1 MKMLEEVKHLR
12 KEFVYE
18 QYTRIVPDFK
28 DYEKIT
34 KTKMI
39 EDIYK
44 SYSDYNNIIN
54 ICTTR
59 ELKHL
64 RKVLN
69 GKINKKINFP
79 EDFNLQNATDDELIE
94 ILKQSEKIKQQDKK
108 IAWERK
114 NLYDKFLIRFDYEND
129 KEIIPEE
136 IIDPVKQAL
145 KQVNW
150 KEKEKIDEL
159 NEILVSYVKIQGSTL
174 IVPLIQFVSAITDL
188 DEETV
193 NHHIFTNKLMNYYL
207 FIMKNNSDD
216 YTKNIPMVVYQDY
229 LEYYDELNEQ
239 RKKYGMAAPRKID
252 IDSFKTIFYNDLD
265 INNSKIKKFI
275 QVLEKEIQGYQF
287 DNIIQSIRICA
298 LLNEDREPIKNYIKS
313 CIGRSSYYYSQVDF
327 SMIEKI
333 ITLMDEAMN
342 EMPSGALNGSTPNE
356 AKELK
361 LEEANYKKKKIEKY
375 QKQQNACLGE
385 KESKLFYKLYFALLE
400 FTNQKYKINPNYKIY
415 KQHGINPQEITDI
428 IDMFWKNKN
437 LIILEFCIVNPYKF
451 TKEEIKVLDGFK
463 KGIHDSFVLVQY
475 ERDYTLLM
483 KNGKIYMVKGL
494 NDNIDNIITYD
505 KLPCFVETS
514 LIEFNGNIVYDG
526 IISSFPVK
534 FGMNFIK
541 TVEKEYNE
549 SMKYYHL

>member
-39 EDIYK
+39 EAIYK
-44 SYSDYNNIIN
+44 IYSDYNNIIN

-59 ELKHL
+59 ELKYL
-64 RKVLN
+64 KKVLN
-69 GKINKKINFP
+69 GKINKKINIP
-79 EDFNLQNATDDELIE
+79 EDFNLQNATEDELNE
-94 ILKQSEKIKQQDKK
+94 ILKQREKIKQQEKK
-108 IAWERK
+108 TAWERK

-159 NEILVSYVKIQGSTL
+159 NEILVSYAKIQGSTL

-188 DEETV
+188 EEEAV
-193 NHHIFTNKLMNYYL
+193 NHHIFTNKLTNYYL
-207 FIMKNNSDD
+207 FIMKNDSDD

-298 LLNEDREPIKNYIKS
+298 LLNENREPIKNYIKS
-313 CIGRSSYYYSQVDF
+313 CFERFPFYYSKVDF
-327 SMIEKI
+327 SMIEKL
-333 ITLMDEAMN
+333 ITLMDEAMD
-342 EMPSGALNGSTPNE
+342 EMPSGALNGLTSNE

-361 LEEANYKKKKIEKY
+361 LEEASFKKKKIEKY

-415 KQHGINPQEITDI
+415 KQHGINPQEITDV
-428 IDMFWKNKN
+428 IDMFWKNKD
-437 LIILEFCIVNPYKF
+437 LIILEFCMTNPYKF
-451 TKEEIKVLDGFK
+451 TKEEIKLLDGFK

-494 NDNIDNIITYD
+494 NDNMDNIITYD

-541 TVEKEYNE
+541 TVEKEYKE

>member
-34 KTKMI
+34 KTKMM
-39 EDIYK
+39 EAIYK
-44 SYSDYNNIIN
+44 IYSDYNNIVN

-59 ELKHL
+59 ELKYL

-69 GKINKKINFP
+69 GKINKKINIP
-79 EDFNLQNATDDELIE
+79 EEFNLQNATDDELME
-94 ILKQSEKIKQQDKK
+94 ILKQREKIKQQEKK
-108 IAWERK
+108 TAWERK

-145 KQVNW
+145 KQVDW

-159 NEILVSYVKIQGSTL
+159 NEIIVSYVKIQGSTL

-193 NHHIFTNKLMNYYL
+193 NHHIFTNKLINYYL
-207 FIMKNNSDD
+207 FIMKNDSDD
-216 YTKNIPMVVYQDY
+216 YTKNIPMVVYRDY

-239 RKKYGMAAPRKID
+239 RKKYGKAAPKKID
-252 IDSFKTIFYNDLD
+252 INSFKTIFYNDLD

-275 QVLEKEIQGYQF
+275 QTLEKVIQDYLF
-287 DNIIQSIRICA
+287 DNVIQNIRICA
-298 LLNEDREPIKNYIKS
+298 LLNEDREPVKNYIKS
-313 CIGRSSYYYSQVDF
+313 CIERLSFYYSEVDF
-327 SMIEKI
+327 SVIEKL
-333 ITLMDEAMN
+333 ITLMDEAMD
-342 EMPSGALNGSTPNE
+342 EMPSGALNGLTPNE

-361 LEEANYKKKKIEKY
+361 LEEANFKKKKIEKY

-385 KESKLFYKLYFALLE
+385 KKSKLFYKLYFALLE

-428 IDMFWKNKN
+428 IDMFWKNKD

-451 TKEEIKVLDGFK
+451 TKEEIKLLDGFK

-514 LIEFNGNIVYDG
+514 LIEFNGDIVYDG

>member
-34 KTKMI
+34 KTKMM
-39 EDIYK
+39 EAIYK
-44 SYSDYNNIIN
+44 IYSDYNNIVN

-59 ELKHL
+59 ELKYL

-69 GKINKKINFP
+69 GKTNKKINFP
-79 EDFNLQNATDDELIE
+79 EEFNLQNATEDELME
-94 ILKQSEKIKQQDKK
+94 ILKQREKIKQQEKK
-108 IAWERK
+108 TAWERK

-145 KQVNW
+145 KQVDW

-159 NEILVSYVKIQGSTL
+159 NEIIVSYVKIQGSTL

-193 NHHIFTNKLMNYYL
+193 NHHIFTNKLINYYL
-207 FIMKNNSDD
+207 FIMKNDSDD

-239 RKKYGMAAPRKID
+239 RKKYGKAAPRKID
-252 IDSFKTIFYNDLD
+252 INSFKTIFYNDLD

-275 QVLEKEIQGYQF
+275 QTLEKVIQDYLF
-287 DNIIQSIRICA
+287 DNVIQNIRICA
-298 LLNEDREPIKNYIKS
+298 LLNEDREPVKNYIKS
-313 CIGRSSYYYSQVDF
+313 CIERLSFYYSEVDF
-327 SMIEKI
+327 SVIEKL
-333 ITLMDEAMN
+333 ITLMDEAMD
-342 EMPSGALNGSTPNE
+342 EMPSGALNGLTPNE

-361 LEEANYKKKKIEKY
+361 LEEANFKKKKIEKY

-385 KESKLFYKLYFALLE
+385 KKSKLFYKLYFALLE

-415 KQHGINPQEITDI
+415 KQHGINPQEITNI
-428 IDMFWKNKN
+428 IDMFWKNKD

-451 TKEEIKVLDGFK
+451 TKEEIKLLDGFK

-541 TVEKEYNE
+541 TVEKEYKE

>member
-39 EDIYK
+39 EAIYK
-44 SYSDYNNIIN
+44 IYSDYNNIIN

-59 ELKHL
+59 ELKYL
-64 RKVLN
+64 KKVLN
-69 GKINKKINFP
+69 GKINKKINIP
-79 EDFNLQNATDDELIE
+79 EDFNLQNATEDELNE
-94 ILKQSEKIKQQDKK
+94 ILKQREKIKQQEKK
-108 IAWERK
+108 TAWERK

-136 IIDPVKQAL
+136 IIDLVKQAL
-145 KQVNW
+145 KQVDW
-150 KEKEKIDEL
+150 KEKETIDEL
-159 NEILVSYVKIQGSTL
+159 NEIIVSYVKIQGSTL

-188 DEETV
+188 EEETV
-193 NHHIFTNKLMNYYL
+193 NHHIFTNKLISYYL
-207 FIMKNNSDD
+207 FIMKNDSDD

-252 IDSFKTIFYNDLD
+252 INSFKTIFYNDLD
-265 INNSKIKKFI
+265 INNSKIKKFV
-275 QVLEKEIQGYQF
+275 QVLEKETQGYLF

-298 LLNEDREPIKNYIKS
+298 LLNENREPIKSYIKS
-313 CIGRSSYYYSQVDF
+313 CFERFSFYYSKVDV
-327 SMIEKI
+327 STIEKL
-333 ITLMDEAMN
+333 ITLMDEAMD
-342 EMPSGALNGSTPNE
+342 EMASGALNGLTPNE

-361 LEEANYKKKKIEKY
+361 LEEASFKKKKIEKY

-428 IDMFWKNKN
+428 IDMFWKNKD
-437 LIILEFCIVNPYKF
+437 LIILEFCMTNPYKF
-451 TKEEIKVLDGFK
+451 TKEEIKFLEGFK

-541 TVEKEYNE
+541 TVEKEYKE

>member
-18 QYTRIVPDFK
+18 QYSRIVPEFK

-34 KTKMI
+34 KTKMM
-39 EDIYK
+39 EAIYK
-44 SYSDYNNIIN
+44 VYSDYKNIIS

-59 ELKHL
+59 ELKYL

-69 GKINKKINFP
+69 GKINKKINIP
-79 EDFNLQNATDDELIE
+79 EEFNLQNATDDELME
-94 ILKQSEKIKQQDKK
+94 ILKQREKIKQQEKK
-108 IAWERK
+108 TAWERK

-136 IIDPVKQAL
+136 IIDLVKQAL
-145 KQVNW
+145 KQVDW

-159 NEILVSYVKIQGSTL
+159 NEIIVSYAKIQGSTL

-188 DEETV
+188 EEETV
-193 NHHIFTNKLMNYYL
+193 NHHIFTNKLINYYL
-207 FIMKNNSDD
+207 FIMKNDSDD

-265 INNSKIKKFI
+265 INNPVIKKFI
-275 QVLEKEIQGYQF
+275 QALEKVIQDYLF
-287 DNIIQSIRICA
+287 DNVIQNIRICA
-298 LLNEDREPIKNYIKS
+298 LLNEDREPVKNYIKS
-313 CIGRSSYYYSQVDF
+313 CMERLSFYYSEVDF
-327 SMIEKI
+327 SVIEKL
-333 ITLMDEAMN
+333 ITLMDEAMD
-342 EMPSGALNGSTPNE
+342 EMPSGALNGLTPNE

-361 LEEANYKKKKIEKY
+361 LEEANFKKKKIEKY

-428 IDMFWKNKN
+428 IDMFWKNKD

-451 TKEEIKVLDGFK
+451 TKEEIKLLDGFK

-483 KNGKIYMVKGL
+483 KDGKIYMVKGL

-541 TVEKEYNE
+541 TVEKEYKE

>member
-39 EDIYK
+39 EAIYK
-44 SYSDYNNIIN
+44 IYSDYNNIVN

-59 ELKHL
+59 ELKYL
-64 RKVLN
+64 KKVLN
-69 GKINKKINFP
+69 GKINKKINIP
-79 EDFNLQNATDDELIE
+79 EDFNLQNATEDELNE
-94 ILKQSEKIKQQDKK
+94 ILKQREKIKQQEKK
-108 IAWERK
+108 TAWERK

-136 IIDPVKQAL
+136 IIDLVKQAL
-145 KQVNW
+145 KQVDW
-150 KEKEKIDEL
+150 KEKETIDEL
-159 NEILVSYVKIQGSTL
+159 NEIIVSYVKIQGSTL

-188 DEETV
+188 EEETV
-193 NHHIFTNKLMNYYL
+193 NHHIFTNKLISYYL
-207 FIMKNNSDD
+207 FIMKNDSDD

-229 LEYYDELNEQ
+229 LEYYDELKKQ
-239 RKKYGMAAPRKID
+239 RKKYGMAAPKKID

-298 LLNEDREPIKNYIKS
+298 LLNENREPIKNYIKS
-313 CIGRSSYYYSQVDF
+313 CFERFPFYYSKVDF
-327 SMIEKI
+327 SMIEKL
-333 ITLMDEAMN
+333 ITLMDEAMD
-342 EMPSGALNGSTPNE
+342 EMPSGALNGLTPNE

-361 LEEANYKKKKIEKY
+361 LEEASFKKKKIEKY

-428 IDMFWKNKN
+428 IDMFWKNKD
-437 LIILEFCIVNPYKF
+437 LIILEFCMTNPYKF
-451 TKEEIKVLDGFK
+451 TKEEIKFLEGFK

-541 TVEKEYNE
+541 TVEKEYKE

>member
-39 EDIYK
+39 ETIYK
-44 SYSDYNNIIN
+44 IYSDYNNIIN

-59 ELKHL
+59 ELKYL
-64 RKVLN
+64 RKILN
-69 GKINKKINFP
+69 GKTNKKINIP
-79 EDFNLQNATDDELIE
+79 EEFNLQNATDDELIE
-94 ILKQSEKIKQQDKK
+94 ILKQREKIKQQEKK
-108 IAWERK
+108 TAWERK

-145 KQVNW
+145 KQVDW

-174 IVPLIQFVSAITDL
+174 IVPLIQFVSGITDL
-188 DEETV
+188 EEETV
-193 NHHIFTNKLMNYYL
+193 RHHIFTDKLVKYYL
-207 FIMKNNSDD
+207 FIMKNDLDD
-216 YTKNIPMVVYQDY
+216 YTKNIPIVVYQDY
-229 LEYYDELNEQ
+229 LEYYDELKEQ
-239 RKKYGMAAPRKID
+239 RKKYGMAGTRKID

-275 QVLEKEIQGYQF
+275 QTLEKEIQDYQF
-287 DNIIQSIRICA
+287 NNAIESIRICA

-313 CIGRSSYYYSQVDF
+313 CIERSSYYYSQPDF
-327 SMIEKI
+327 SMLEKL
-333 ITLMDEAMN
+333 ITLMDEAMD
-342 EMPSGALNGSTPNE
+342 EIPSGALNGLTPNE

-361 LEEANYKKKKIEKY
+361 LKEANFNIKKIEQY

-415 KQHGINPQEITDI
+415 KQHGIKPQEITDI
-428 IDMFWKNKN
+428 IDMFWKNKD

-451 TKEEIKVLDGFK
+451 TKEEIKLLDRFK
-463 KGIHDSFVLVQY
+463 KGIHDCFVLVQY

-514 LIEFNGNIVYDG
+514 LIEFNENIVYDG
-526 IISSFPVK
+526 IISSFPIK

-541 TVEKEYNE
+541 TVEKEYKE

>member
-39 EDIYK
+39 ETIYK
-44 SYSDYNNIIN
+44 IYSDYNNIVN

-59 ELKHL
+59 ELKYL

-69 GKINKKINFP
+69 GKTNKKINFP
-79 EDFNLQNATDDELIE
+79 EEFNLQNATEDELIE
-94 ILKQSEKIKQQDKK
+94 ILKQREKIKQQEKK
-108 IAWERK
+108 TAWERK

-136 IIDPVKQAL
+136 IIDLVKQAL
-145 KQVNW
+145 KQVEW

-159 NEILVSYVKIQGSTL
+159 NEIIVSYVKIQGSTL
-174 IVPLIQFVSAITDL
+174 IVPLIQFVSGITDL
-188 DEETV
+188 EEETV
-193 NHHIFTNKLMNYYL
+193 NHHIFTNKLISYYL
-207 FIMKNNSDD
+207 FIMKNDSDD

-229 LEYYDELNEQ
+229 LEYYDELKKQ
-239 RKKYGMAAPRKID
+239 RKKYGMAAPKKID

-275 QVLEKEIQGYQF
+275 QVLETEIQGYQF
-287 DNIIQSIRICA
+287 DNIIRIMRICA
-298 LLNEDREPIKNYIKS
+298 LLNDDREFIKEYITS
-313 CIGRSSYYYSQVDF
+313 CLKRSGYFTSIIDQ
-327 SMIEKI
+327 EKLDNLLI
-333 ITLMDEAMN
+333 LMNEAMN
-342 EMPSGALNGSTPNE
+342 EMPSGAINGLTPNE
-356 AKELK
+356 AAELNTEK
-361 LEEANYKKKKIEKY
+361 QKYEQKKIEQY
-375 QKQQNACLGE
+375 QKQENACLS
-385 KESKLFYKLYFALLE
+385 KKDTKLFYKLYFALLE
-400 FTNQKYKINPNYKIY
+400 FTNQKDKINPNYKIY

-428 IDMFWKNKN
+428 IDMFWKNKD

-451 TKEEIKVLDGFK
+451 TKEEIKLLDGFK

-541 TVEKEYNE
+541 TVEKEYKE

>member
-39 EDIYK
+39 EAIYK
-44 SYSDYNNIIN
+44 IYSDYNNIVN

-59 ELKHL
+59 ELKYL

-69 GKINKKINFP
+69 GKTNKKINFP
-79 EDFNLQNATDDELIE
+79 EEFNLQNATEDELIE
-94 ILKQSEKIKQQDKK
+94 ILKQREKIKQQEKK
-108 IAWERK
+108 TAWERK

-145 KQVNW
+145 KQVEW

-159 NEILVSYVKIQGSTL
+159 NEIIVSYVKIQGSTL

-188 DEETV
+188 EEETV
-193 NHHIFTNKLMNYYL
+193 NHHIFTNKLTNYYL
-207 FIMKNNSDD
+207 FIMKNDSDD

-239 RKKYGMAAPRKID
+239 RKKYGMAAPKKID
-252 IDSFKTIFYNDLD
+252 INSFKTIFYNDLD

-275 QVLEKEIQGYQF
+275 QTLEKVIQDYLF
-287 DNIIQSIRICA
+287 DNVIQNIRICA
-298 LLNEDREPIKNYIKS
+298 LLNEDREPVKNYIKS
-313 CIGRSSYYYSQVDF
+313 CIERLSFYYSEVDF
-327 SMIEKI
+327 SMIEKL
-333 ITLMDEAMN
+333 ITLMDEAMD
-342 EMPSGALNGSTPNE
+342 EMPSGALNGLTPNE

-361 LEEANYKKKKIEKY
+361 LEEANFKKKKIEKY
-375 QKQQNACLGE
+375 QKQQEACLGE

-451 TKEEIKVLDGFK
+451 TKEEIKLLDGFK

-483 KNGKIYMVKGL
+483 KDGKIYMVKGL

-541 TVEKEYNE
+541 TVEKEYKE

>member
-39 EDIYK
+39 EAIYK
-44 SYSDYNNIIN
+44 IYSDYNNIVN

-59 ELKHL
+59 ELKYL

-69 GKINKKINFP
+69 GKTNKKINFP
-79 EDFNLQNATDDELIE
+79 EEFNLQSATEDELIE
-94 ILKQSEKIKQQDKK
+94 ILKQREKIKQQEKK
-108 IAWERK
+108 TAWERK

-145 KQVNW
+145 KQVEW

-159 NEILVSYVKIQGSTL
+159 NEILVSYAKIQGSTL

-193 NHHIFTNKLMNYYL
+193 NHHIFTNKLINYYL
-207 FIMKNNSDD
+207 FIMKNDSDD

-252 IDSFKTIFYNDLD
+252 INSFKTIFYNDLD
-265 INNSKIKKFI
+265 INNSKIKKFV
-275 QVLEKEIQGYQF
+275 QVLEKETQGYLF

-298 LLNEDREPIKNYIKS
+298 LLNENREPIKSYIKS
-313 CIGRSSYYYSQVDF
+313 CFERFPFYYSKVDV
-327 SMIEKI
+327 STIEKL
-333 ITLMDEAMN
+333 ITLMDEAID
-342 EMPSGALNGSTPNE
+342 EMPSGALNGLTPNE

-361 LEEANYKKKKIEKY
+361 LEEANFKKKKIEKY

-437 LIILEFCIVNPYKF
+437 PIILEFCIVNPYKF
-451 TKEEIKVLDGFK
+451 TKEEIKLLDGFK

>member
-39 EDIYK
+39 EAIYK
-44 SYSDYNNIIN
+44 IYSDYNNIIN

-59 ELKHL
+59 ELKYL
-64 RKVLN
+64 RKVLK
-69 GKINKKINFP
+69 GKINKKINIP
-79 EDFNLQNATDDELIE
+79 EEFNLQNATDDELIE

-188 DEETV
+188 EEEAV
-193 NHHIFTNKLMNYYL
+193 NHHIFTNKLANYYL
-207 FIMKNNSDD
+207 FIMKNDSDD

-313 CIGRSSYYYSQVDF
+313 CIGRSSYYYSQFDF

-375 QKQQNACLGE
+375 QKQQDACLGE

>member
-34 KTKMI
+34 KTKMM
-39 EDIYK
+39 EAIYK
-44 SYSDYNNIIN
+44 IYSDYNNIVN

-59 ELKHL
+59 ELKYL

-69 GKINKKINFP
+69 GKTNKKINFP
-79 EDFNLQNATDDELIE
+79 EEFNLQNATEDELME
-94 ILKQSEKIKQQDKK
+94 ILKQREKIKQQEKK
-108 IAWERK
+108 TAWERK

-145 KQVNW
+145 KQVDW

-159 NEILVSYVKIQGSTL
+159 NEIIVSYVKIQGSTL

-193 NHHIFTNKLMNYYL
+193 NHHLFTNKLINYYL
-207 FIMKNNSDD
+207 FIMKNDSDD

-239 RKKYGMAAPRKID
+239 RKKYGKAAPRKID
-252 IDSFKTIFYNDLD
+252 INSFKTIFYNDLD

-275 QVLEKEIQGYQF
+275 QTLEKVIQDYLF
-287 DNIIQSIRICA
+287 DNVIQNIRICA
-298 LLNEDREPIKNYIKS
+298 LLNEDREPVKNYIKS
-313 CIGRSSYYYSQVDF
+313 CIERLSFYYSEVDF
-327 SMIEKI
+327 SMIEKL
-333 ITLMDEAMN
+333 ITLMDEAMD
-342 EMPSGALNGSTPNE
+342 EMPSGALNGLTPNE

-361 LEEANYKKKKIEKY
+361 LEEASFKKKKIEKY

-385 KESKLFYKLYFALLE
+385 KKSKLFYKLYFALLE

-428 IDMFWKNKN
+428 IDMFWKNKD
-437 LIILEFCIVNPYKF
+437 LIILEFCIDNPYKF
-451 TKEEIKVLDGFK
+451 TKEEIKLLDGFK

-483 KNGKIYMVKGL
+483 KDGKIYMVKGL

-541 TVEKEYNE
+541 TVEKEYKE

>member
-39 EDIYK
+39 EAIYK

-59 ELKHL
+59 ELKYL

-69 GKINKKINFP
+69 GKINKKINIP
-79 EDFNLQNATDDELIE
+79 EEFNLQNATEDELME
-94 ILKQSEKIKQQDKK
+94 ILKQREKIKQQEKK
-108 IAWERK
+108 TAWERK

-159 NEILVSYVKIQGSTL
+159 NEIIVSYVKIQGSTL

-188 DEETV
+188 EEEAV
-193 NHHIFTNKLMNYYL
+193 NHHIFTNKLANYYL
-207 FIMKNNSDD
+207 FIMKNDSDD

-265 INNSKIKKFI
+265 INNSKIKKFV
-275 QVLEKEIQGYQF
+275 QVLEKETQGYLF

-327 SMIEKI
+327 SMIEKL
-333 ITLMDEAMN
+333 ITLMDEAMD
-342 EMPSGALNGSTPNE
+342 EMPSGALNGLTPNE
-356 AKELK
+356 EKELK
-361 LEEANYKKKKIEKY
+361 LEEDNFKKKKIEKY

-385 KESKLFYKLYFALLE
+385 KKSKLFYKLYFALLE

-428 IDMFWKNKN
+428 IDMFWKNKD

-451 TKEEIKVLDGFK
+451 TKEEIKLLDGFK

>member
-18 QYTRIVPDFK
+18 QYTRIVPGFK

-34 KTKMI
+34 KTKMM
-39 EDIYK
+39 EAIYK

-69 GKINKKINFP
+69 GKINKKINIP
-79 EDFNLQNATDDELIE
+79 EEFNLQNATEGELME
-94 ILKQSEKIKQQDKK
+94 ILKQREKIKQQEKK
-108 IAWERK
+108 TAWERK

-188 DEETV
+188 EEEAV
-193 NHHIFTNKLMNYYL
+193 NHHIFTNKLANYYL
-207 FIMKNNSDD
+207 FIMKNDSDD

-229 LEYYDELNEQ
+229 LEYYDELSEQ
-239 RKKYGMAAPRKID
+239 RKKYGKAAPRKID
-252 IDSFKTIFYNDLD
+252 INSFKTIFYNDLD

-275 QVLEKEIQGYQF
+275 QTLEKVIQDYLF
-287 DNIIQSIRICA
+287 DNVIQNIRICA
-298 LLNEDREPIKNYIKS
+298 LLNEDREPVKNYIKS
-313 CIGRSSYYYSQVDF
+313 CIERLSFYYSEVDF
-327 SMIEKI
+327 SVIEKL
-333 ITLMDEAMN
+333 ITLMDEAMD
-342 EMPSGALNGSTPNE
+342 EMPSGALNGLTPNE
-356 AKELK
+356 EKELK
-361 LEEANYKKKKIEKY
+361 LEEDNFKKKKIEKY

-385 KESKLFYKLYFALLE
+385 KKSKLFYKLYFALLE

-415 KQHGINPQEITDI
+415 KQHGINPQEITNI
-428 IDMFWKNKN
+428 IDMFWKNKD
-437 LIILEFCIVNPYKF
+437 LIILEFCIDNPYKF
-451 TKEEIKVLDGFK
+451 TKEEIKLLDGFK

>member
-34 KTKMI
+34 KTKMM
-39 EDIYK
+39 EAIYK
-44 SYSDYNNIIN
+44 IYSDYNNIIN

-59 ELKHL
+59 ELKYL

-69 GKINKKINFP
+69 GKTNKKINFP
-79 EDFNLQNATDDELIE
+79 EEFNLQNATEDELME
-94 ILKQSEKIKQQDKK
+94 ILKQREKIKQQEKK
-108 IAWERK
+108 TAWERK

-136 IIDPVKQAL
+136 IIDLVKQAL
-145 KQVNW
+145 KQVDW

-159 NEILVSYVKIQGSTL
+159 NEIIVSYVKIQGSTL

-193 NHHIFTNKLMNYYL
+193 NHHIFTNKLINYYL
-207 FIMKNNSDD
+207 FIMKNDSDD

-239 RKKYGMAAPRKID
+239 RKKYGKAAPRKID
-252 IDSFKTIFYNDLD
+252 INSFKTIFYNDLD
-265 INNSKIKKFI
+265 INNSKIKKFV
-275 QVLEKEIQGYQF
+275 QVLEKETQGYLF

-298 LLNEDREPIKNYIKS
+298 LLNENREPIKNYIKS

-327 SMIEKI
+327 SMIEKL
-333 ITLMDEAMN
+333 ITLMDEAMD
-342 EMPSGALNGSTPNE
+342 EMPSGALNGLTPNE
-356 AKELK
+356 EKKLK
-361 LEEANYKKKKIEKY
+361 LEEASFKKKKIEKY
-375 QKQQNACLGE
+375 QKQQDACLGE

-415 KQHGINPQEITDI
+415 KQHGINPQEITNI
-428 IDMFWKNKN
+428 IDMFWKNKD

-451 TKEEIKVLDGFK
+451 TKEEIKLLDGFK

-514 LIEFNGNIVYDG
+514 LIEFNENIVYDG

>member
-34 KTKMI
+34 KTKMM
-39 EDIYK
+39 EAIYK
-44 SYSDYNNIIN
+44 IYSDYNNIVN

-59 ELKHL
+59 ELKYL

-69 GKINKKINFP
+69 GKINKKINIP
-79 EDFNLQNATDDELIE
+79 EEFNLQNATEDELME
-94 ILKQSEKIKQQDKK
+94 ILKQREKIKQQEKK
-108 IAWERK
+108 TAWERK

-136 IIDPVKQAL
+136 IIDLVKQAL
-145 KQVNW
+145 KQVDW

-159 NEILVSYVKIQGSTL
+159 NEIIVSYVKIQGSTL

-193 NHHIFTNKLMNYYL
+193 NHHIFTNKLINYYL
-207 FIMKNNSDD
+207 FIMKNDSDD

-239 RKKYGMAAPRKID
+239 RKKYGKAAPKKID
-252 IDSFKTIFYNDLD
+252 INSFKTIFYNDLD
-265 INNSKIKKFI
+265 INNSKIKKFV
-275 QVLEKEIQGYQF
+275 QVLEKETQSYLF

-298 LLNEDREPIKNYIKS
+298 LLNENRELIKNYIKS
-313 CIGRSSYYYSQVDF
+313 CFERSPFYYSKFDV
-327 SMIEKI
+327 SMIEKL
-333 ITLMDEAMN
+333 ITLMDEAMD
-342 EMPSGALNGSTPNE
+342 EMPSGALNGLTPNE
-356 AKELK
+356 EKKLK
-361 LEEANYKKKKIEKY
+361 LEEASFKKKKIEKY
-375 QKQQNACLGE
+375 QKQQDACLGE

-428 IDMFWKNKN
+428 IDMFWKNKD

-451 TKEEIKVLDGFK
+451 TKEEIKLLDGFK

-514 LIEFNGNIVYDG
+514 LIEFNENIVYDG
-526 IISSFPVK
+526 IISSFPIK

>member
-18 QYTRIVPDFK
+18 QYSRIVPEFK

-39 EDIYK
+39 ETIYK
-44 SYSDYNNIIN
+44 IYSDYNNIVN

-59 ELKHL
+59 ELKYL

-69 GKINKKINFP
+69 GKTNKKINFP
-79 EDFNLQNATDDELIE
+79 EEFNLQNATEDELIE
-94 ILKQSEKIKQQDKK
+94 ILKQREKIKQQEKK
-108 IAWERK
+108 TAWERK

-136 IIDPVKQAL
+136 IIDLVKQAL
-145 KQVNW
+145 KQVEW

-159 NEILVSYVKIQGSTL
+159 NEIIVSYVKIQGSTL
-174 IVPLIQFVSAITDL
+174 IVPLIQFVSGITDL
-188 DEETV
+188 EEETV
-193 NHHIFTNKLMNYYL
+193 NHHIFTNKLISYYL
-207 FIMKNNSDD
+207 FIMKNDSDD

-229 LEYYDELNEQ
+229 LEYYDELKKQ
-239 RKKYGMAAPRKID
+239 RKKYGMAAPKKID

-298 LLNEDREPIKNYIKS
+298 LLNENREPIKNYIKS
-313 CIGRSSYYYSQVDF
+313 CFERFPFYYSKVDF
-327 SMIEKI
+327 SMIEKL
-333 ITLMDEAMN
+333 ITLMDEAMD
-342 EMPSGALNGSTPNE
+342 EMPSGALNGLTPNE

-361 LEEANYKKKKIEKY
+361 LEEANFKKKKIEKY

-428 IDMFWKNKN
+428 IDMFWKNKD

-451 TKEEIKVLDGFK
+451 TKEEIKLLDGFK

>member
-12 KEFVYE
+12 KEFVYD
-18 QYTRIVPDFK
+18 QYSRIVPEFK
-28 DYEKIT
+28 DYERIT
-34 KTKMI
+34 KTKMM
-39 EDIYK
+39 EAIYK
-44 SYSDYNNIIN
+44 VYSDYKNIIS

-59 ELKHL
+59 ELKFL
-64 RKVLN
+64 KKVLN
-69 GKINKKINFP
+69 NKINYKVTIP
-79 EDFNLQNATDDELIE
+79 EDFDFFKAPEEELIDL
-94 ILKQSEKIKQQDKK
+94 LKQKKKVDKQKKKTNWEKQTLI
-108 IAWERK
+108 
-114 NLYDKFLIRFDYEND
+114 DKFLIRFDHEND
-129 KEIIPEE
+129 KLVIPEE
-136 IIDPVKQAL
+136 IIEHVKQAL
-145 KQVNW
+145 KQVEW

-159 NEILVSYVKIQGSTL
+159 NEIIVSYVKIQGSTL
-174 IVPLIQFVSAITDL
+174 IVPLIQFVSGITDL
-188 DEETV
+188 EEETV
-193 NHHIFTNKLMNYYL
+193 NHHIFTNKLISYYL
-207 FIMKNNSDD
+207 FIMKNDSDD

-229 LEYYDELNEQ
+229 LEYYDELKKQ
-239 RKKYGMAAPRKID
+239 RKKYGMAAPKKID

-298 LLNEDREPIKNYIKS
+298 LLNENREPIKNYIKS
-313 CIGRSSYYYSQVDF
+313 CFERFPFYYSKVDF
-327 SMIEKI
+327 SMIEKL
-333 ITLMDEAMN
+333 ITLMDEAMD
-342 EMPSGALNGSTPNE
+342 EMPSGALNGLTPNE

-361 LEEANYKKKKIEKY
+361 LEEANFKKKKIEKY

-428 IDMFWKNKN
+428 IDMFWKNKD

-451 TKEEIKVLDGFK
+451 TKEEIKLLDGFK

-526 IISSFPVK
+526 IISSYPIS
-534 FGMNFIK
+534 FGINFVK

>member
-39 EDIYK
+39 EAIYK
-44 SYSDYNNIIN
+44 IYSDYNNIIN

-59 ELKHL
+59 ELKYL
-64 RKVLN
+64 KKVLN
-69 GKINKKINFP
+69 GKINKKINIP
-79 EDFNLQNATDDELIE
+79 EDFNLQNATEDELNE
-94 ILKQSEKIKQQDKK
+94 ILKQREKIKQQEKK
-108 IAWERK
+108 TAWERK

-129 KEIIPEE
+129 KKIIPEE
-136 IIDPVKQAL
+136 IIDLVKQAL
-145 KQVNW
+145 KQVDW
-150 KEKEKIDEL
+150 KEKETIDEL
-159 NEILVSYVKIQGSTL
+159 NEIIVSYVKIQGSTL

-188 DEETV
+188 EEETV
-193 NHHIFTNKLMNYYL
+193 NHHIFTNKLISYYL
-207 FIMKNNSDD
+207 FIMKNDSDD

-229 LEYYDELNEQ
+229 LEYYDELKKQ
-239 RKKYGMAAPRKID
+239 RKKYGMAAPKKID

-298 LLNEDREPIKNYIKS
+298 LLNENREPIKNYIKS
-313 CIGRSSYYYSQVDF
+313 CFERFPFYYSKVDV
-327 SMIEKI
+327 SMIEKL
-333 ITLMDEAMN
+333 ITLMDEAMD
-342 EMPSGALNGSTPNE
+342 EMPSGALNGLTPNE

-361 LEEANYKKKKIEKY
+361 LEEASFKKKKIEKY

-428 IDMFWKNKN
+428 IDMFWKNKD
-437 LIILEFCIVNPYKF
+437 LIILEFCMTNPYKF
-451 TKEEIKVLDGFK
+451 TKEEIKFLEGFK

-541 TVEKEYNE
+541 TVEKEYKE

>member
-39 EDIYK
+39 EAIYK

-69 GKINKKINFP
+69 GKINKKINIP
-79 EDFNLQNATDDELIE
+79 EEFNLQNATDDELIE

-108 IAWERK
+108 TAWERK

-400 FTNQKYKINPNYKIY
+400 FTNQKYRINPNYKIY
-415 KQHGINPQEITDI
+415 KQHGINPQEITNI
-428 IDMFWKNKN
+428 IDMFWKNKD
-437 LIILEFCIVNPYKF
+437 LIILEFCIANPYKF

>member
-34 KTKMI
+34 KTKMM
-39 EDIYK
+39 EAIYK
-44 SYSDYNNIIN
+44 IYSDYNNIVN

-59 ELKHL
+59 ELKYL

-69 GKINKKINFP
+69 GKTNKKINFP
-79 EDFNLQNATDDELIE
+79 EEFNLQNATEDELME
-94 ILKQSEKIKQQDKK
+94 ILKQREKIKQQGKK
-108 IAWERK
+108 TAWERK

-145 KQVNW
+145 KQVDW

-159 NEILVSYVKIQGSTL
+159 NEIIVSYVKIQGSTL

-193 NHHIFTNKLMNYYL
+193 NHHIFTNKLINYYL
-207 FIMKNNSDD
+207 FIMKNDSDD

-229 LEYYDELNEQ
+229 LEYYDELSEQ
-239 RKKYGMAAPRKID
+239 RKKYGKAAPRKID
-252 IDSFKTIFYNDLD
+252 INSFKTIFCNDLD

-298 LLNEDREPIKNYIKS
+298 LLNENREPIKNYIKS
-313 CIGRSSYYYSQVDF
+313 CFERFPFYYSKVDF
-327 SMIEKI
+327 SMIEKL
-333 ITLMDEAMN
+333 ITLMDEAMD
-342 EMPSGALNGSTPNE
+342 EMPSGALNGLTPNE
-356 AKELK
+356 EKELK
-361 LEEANYKKKKIEKY
+361 LEEASFKKKKIEKY

-385 KESKLFYKLYFALLE
+385 KKSKLFYKLYFALLE

-428 IDMFWKNKN
+428 IDMFWKNKD

-451 TKEEIKVLDGFK
+451 TKEEIKLLDGFK

>member
-39 EDIYK
+39 ETIYK
-44 SYSDYNNIIN
+44 IYSDYNNIVN

-59 ELKHL
+59 ELKYL

-69 GKINKKINFP
+69 GKTNKKINFP
-79 EDFNLQNATDDELIE
+79 EEFNLQNATEDELIE
-94 ILKQSEKIKQQDKK
+94 ILKQREKIKQQEKK
-108 IAWERK
+108 TAWERK

-136 IIDPVKQAL
+136 IIDLVKQAL
-145 KQVNW
+145 KQVEW

-159 NEILVSYVKIQGSTL
+159 NEIIVSYVKIQGSTL
-174 IVPLIQFVSAITDL
+174 IVPLIQFVSGITDL
-188 DEETV
+188 EEETV
-193 NHHIFTNKLMNYYL
+193 NHHIFTNKLISYYL
-207 FIMKNNSDD
+207 FIMKNDSDD

-229 LEYYDELNEQ
+229 LEYYDELKKQ
-239 RKKYGMAAPRKID
+239 RKKYGMAAPKKID

-275 QVLEKEIQGYQF
+275 QVLETEIQGYQF
-287 DNIIQSIRICA
+287 DNIIRIMRICA
-298 LLNEDREPIKNYIKS
+298 LLNDDREFIKEYITS
-313 CIGRSSYYYSQVDF
+313 CLKRSGYFTSIIDQ
-327 SMIEKI
+327 EKLDNLLI
-333 ITLMDEAMN
+333 LMNEAMN
-342 EMPSGALNGSTPNE
+342 EMPSGAINGLTPNE
-356 AKELK
+356 AAELNTEK
-361 LEEANYKKKKIEKY
+361 QKYEQKKIEQY
-375 QKQQNACLGE
+375 QKQENACLS
-385 KESKLFYKLYFALLE
+385 KKDTKLFYKLYFALLE

-428 IDMFWKNKN
+428 IDMFWKNKD

-451 TKEEIKVLDGFK
+451 TKEEIKLLDGFK

-541 TVEKEYNE
+541 TVEKEYKE

>member
-39 EDIYK
+39 EAIYK
-44 SYSDYNNIIN
+44 IYSDYNNIIN

-59 ELKHL
+59 ELKYL
-64 RKVLN
+64 KKVLN
-69 GKINKKINFP
+69 GKINKKINIP
-79 EDFNLQNATDDELIE
+79 EDFNLQNATEDELNE
-94 ILKQSEKIKQQDKK
+94 ILKQREKIKQQEKK
-108 IAWERK
+108 TAWERK

-159 NEILVSYVKIQGSTL
+159 NEILVSYAKIQGSTL

-188 DEETV
+188 EEETV
-193 NHHIFTNKLMNYYL
+193 NHHIFTNKLISYYL
-207 FIMKNNSDD
+207 FIMKNDSDD

-252 IDSFKTIFYNDLD
+252 INSFKTIFYNDLD
-265 INNSKIKKFI
+265 INNSKIKKFV
-275 QVLEKEIQGYQF
+275 QVLEKETQGYLF

-298 LLNEDREPIKNYIKS
+298 LLNENREPIKSYIKS
-313 CIGRSSYYYSQVDF
+313 CFERFSFYYSKVDV
-327 SMIEKI
+327 STIEKL
-333 ITLMDEAMN
+333 ITLMDEAMD
-342 EMPSGALNGSTPNE
+342 EMPSGALNGLTPNE

-361 LEEANYKKKKIEKY
+361 LEEASFKKKKIEKY

-428 IDMFWKNKN
+428 IDMFWKNKD
-437 LIILEFCIVNPYKF
+437 LIILEFCMTNPYKF
-451 TKEEIKVLDGFK
+451 TKEEIKFLEGFK

-541 TVEKEYNE
+541 TVEKEYKE

>member
-39 EDIYK
+39 EAIYK
-44 SYSDYNNIIN
+44 IYSDYNNIVN

-59 ELKHL
+59 ELKYL

-69 GKINKKINFP
+69 GKTNKKINFP
-79 EDFNLQNATDDELIE
+79 EEFNLQNATEDELIE
-94 ILKQSEKIKQQDKK
+94 ILKQREKIKQQEKK
-108 IAWERK
+108 TAWERK

-136 IIDPVKQAL
+136 IIDLVKQAL
-145 KQVNW
+145 KQVDW

-159 NEILVSYVKIQGSTL
+159 NEIIVSYAKIQGSTL

-193 NHHIFTNKLMNYYL
+193 NHHIFTNKLINYYL
-207 FIMKNNSDD
+207 FIMKNDSDD

-252 IDSFKTIFYNDLD
+252 INSFKTIFYNDLD
-265 INNSKIKKFI
+265 INNSKIKKFV
-275 QVLEKEIQGYQF
+275 QVLEKETQGYLF

-298 LLNEDREPIKNYIKS
+298 LLNENREPIKSYIKS
-313 CIGRSSYYYSQVDF
+313 CFERFSFYYSKVDV
-327 SMIEKI
+327 STIEKL
-333 ITLMDEAMN
+333 ITLMDEAMD
-342 EMPSGALNGSTPNE
+342 EMPSGALNGLTPNE

-361 LEEANYKKKKIEKY
+361 LEEANFKKKKIEKY

-428 IDMFWKNKN
+428 IDMFWKNKD
-437 LIILEFCIVNPYKF
+437 LIILEFCMTNPYKF
-451 TKEEIKVLDGFK
+451 TKEEIKFLEGFK

-541 TVEKEYNE
+541 TVEKEYKE

>member
-39 EDIYK
+39 EAIYK
-44 SYSDYNNIIN
+44 IYSDYNNIIN

-59 ELKHL
+59 ELKYL

-69 GKINKKINFP
+69 GKINKKINIP
-79 EDFNLQNATDDELIE
+79 EEFNLQNATDDELIE

-188 DEETV
+188 EEEAV
-193 NHHIFTNKLMNYYL
+193 NHHIFTNKLTNYYL
-207 FIMKNNSDD
+207 FIMKNDSDD

-298 LLNEDREPIKNYIKS
+298 LLNENREPIKNYIKS
-313 CIGRSSYYYSQVDF
+313 CFERFPFYYSKVDF
-327 SMIEKI
+327 SMIEKL
-333 ITLMDEAMN
+333 ITLMDEAMD
-342 EMPSGALNGSTPNE
+342 EMPSGALNGLTPNE
-356 AKELK
+356 AKKLK
-361 LEEANYKKKKIEKY
+361 LEEASFKKKKIEKY
-375 QKQQNACLGE
+375 QKQQEACLGE

-428 IDMFWKNKN
+428 IDMFWKNKD

-451 TKEEIKVLDGFK
+451 TKEEIKLLDGFK

>member
-39 EDIYK
+39 EAIYK
-44 SYSDYNNIIN
+44 IYSDYNNIIN

-59 ELKHL
+59 ELKYL

-69 GKINKKINFP
+69 GKINKKINIP
-79 EDFNLQNATDDELIE
+79 EEFNLQNATDDELIE

-188 DEETV
+188 EEEAV
-193 NHHIFTNKLMNYYL
+193 NHHIFTNKLANYYL
-207 FIMKNNSDD
+207 FIMKNDSDD

-313 CIGRSSYYYSQVDF
+313 CIGRSSYYYSQFDF

-375 QKQQNACLGE
+375 QKQQDACLGE

>member
-39 EDIYK
+39 EAIYK
-44 SYSDYNNIIN
+44 IYSDYNNIIN

-59 ELKHL
+59 ELKYL
-64 RKVLN
+64 KKVLN
-69 GKINKKINFP
+69 GKINKKINIP
-79 EDFNLQNATDDELIE
+79 EDFNLQNATEDELNE
-94 ILKQSEKIKQQDKK
+94 ILKQREKIKQQEKK
-108 IAWERK
+108 TAWERK

-129 KEIIPEE
+129 KKIIPEE
-136 IIDPVKQAL
+136 IIDLVKQAL
-145 KQVNW
+145 KQVDW
-150 KEKEKIDEL
+150 KEKETIDEL
-159 NEILVSYVKIQGSTL
+159 NEIIVSYVKIQGSTL

-188 DEETV
+188 EEEAV
-193 NHHIFTNKLMNYYL
+193 NHHIFTNKLTNYYL
-207 FIMKNNSDD
+207 FIMKNDSDD

-298 LLNEDREPIKNYIKS
+298 LLNENREPIKNYIKS
-313 CIGRSSYYYSQVDF
+313 CFERFPFYYSKVDF
-327 SMIEKI
+327 SMIEKL
-333 ITLMDEAMN
+333 ITLMDEAMD
-342 EMPSGALNGSTPNE
+342 EMPSGALNGLTPNE

-361 LEEANYKKKKIEKY
+361 LEEASFKKKKIEKY

-428 IDMFWKNKN
+428 IDMFWKNKD

-451 TKEEIKVLDGFK
+451 TKEEIKFLEGFK

-483 KNGKIYMVKGL
+483 KDGKIYMVKGL

-541 TVEKEYNE
+541 TVEKEYKE